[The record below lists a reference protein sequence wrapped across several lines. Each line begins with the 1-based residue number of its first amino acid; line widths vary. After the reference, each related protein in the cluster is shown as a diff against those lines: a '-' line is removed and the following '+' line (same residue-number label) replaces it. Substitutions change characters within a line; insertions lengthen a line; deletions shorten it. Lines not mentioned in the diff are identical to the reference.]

1 MLQTPVLF
9 LIFNRPAVT
18 EETFA
23 KIRKQQP
30 RYLYIASDGP
40 RENKP
45 SDIDL
50 NNECKQ
56 IVSNIDWDC
65 EVKTLFQTKNLGCG
79 LAPATAITWFFNQ
92 VDEGII
98 LEDDCLPND
107 SFFKFCE
114 NLLSCYRGNLDIMMI
129 CGTSYQPKPLNT
141 STYYFSKYPHAW
153 GWATWKRAWADYNFK
168 LDGESDHTR
177 TAVINK
183 TFSSRN
189 ERTLWK
195 NNLKMILDGLDAWD
209 YQLMY
214 WMWKNN
220 RVCIVPWRNMI
231 ANIGFGPDATHTYD
245 ASSIQ
250 SEMTQYEIETIKH
263 PQSIVIH
270 KKADNYERK
279 NILVNP
285 IANHYFNR
293 LKQIM
298 QGFLQSFS

>member
-1 MLQTPVLF
+1 MLQTPLLF

-40 RENKP
+40 RENNP
-45 SDIDL
+45 SDTDL

-114 NLLSCYRGNLDIMMI
+114 NLLSRYRGNLNIMMI

-141 STYYFSKYPHAW
+141 STYYFSKYPHVW

-177 TAVINK
+177 AAVINK

-189 ERTLWK
+189 ERTLWE
-195 NNLKMILDGLDAWD
+195 NNLKMILGGLDAWD

-214 WMWKNN
+214 WMWKND
-220 RVCIVPWRNMI
+220 RICIVPWRNMI
-231 ANIGFGPDATHTYD
+231 ANIGFGSDATHTYD
-245 ASSIQ
+245 ASSKQ
-250 SEMTQYEIETIKH
+250 SKMTQYKIETIKH
-263 PQSIVIH
+263 PRSVVIH
-270 KKADNYERK
+270 KRADNYERK

-298 QGFLQSFS
+298 RGFLQSFS